1 MNANVR
7 NITKALGKN
16 SNFWAFTGSVAL
28 WYHSVNRNMEPRAP
42 QDIDIIIEK
51 SAPVRSYV
59 IYVLITKLRWTMQS
73 EGHDR
78 ITFKKGNKHLDLIF
92 AGSRLGPSLNSV
104 TRYQN
109 SPPIVNIQAL
119 FNRKKMITP
128 NAKTKANILR
138 LRNLGGVT
146 PRRSNRNNLAR
157 LGRGKKLVWN

>member
-7 NITKALGKN
+7 NITEALGKN

-51 SAPVRSYV
+51 SSKSYV
-59 IYVLITKLRWTMQS
+59 SSVLASLGWVRQS
-73 EGHDR
+73 EGSAR
-78 ITFKKGNKHLDLIF
+78 ITFKKGTKHLDLIF

-104 TRYQN
+104 TRYRN

-119 FNRKKMITP
+119 FNGKKMITP

-146 PRRSNRNNLAR
+146 PRRSNRNNRSR
-157 LGRGKKLVWN
+157 LGRGKKLSFGN

>member
-1 MNANVR
+1 MNSNVR
-7 NITKALGKN
+7 NITEALGKN
-16 SNFWAFTGSVAL
+16 SKFWAFTGSVAL

-42 QDIDIIIEK
+42 HDIDIIIDK
-51 SAPVRSYV
+51 SDRSYV
-59 IYVLITKLRWTMQS
+59 SSVLASLGWVRQS
-73 EGHDR
+73 EGSAR
-78 ITFKKGNKHLDLIF
+78 ITFKKGTKHLDLIF

-104 TRYQN
+104 TRYRN

-146 PRRSNRNNLAR
+146 PRRSSPTR
-157 LGRGKKLVWN
+157 LGRGKKLLF

>member
-1 MNANVR
+1 MNSNVR
-7 NITKALGKN
+7 KITGALGKN

-28 WYHSVNRNMEPRAP
+28 WYHSVNRNMEPRTP
-42 QDIDIIIEK
+42 HDIDIVIE
-51 SAPVRSYV
+51 RSSKTYV
-59 IYVLITKLRWTMQS
+59 TYFLSSLGWVKQS
-73 EGHDR
+73 EGSAR
-78 ITFKKGNKHLDLIF
+78 ITFKKGSKHLDLIF

-104 TRYQN
+104 TRYRN

-119 FNRKKMITP
+119 FNHKKMITP